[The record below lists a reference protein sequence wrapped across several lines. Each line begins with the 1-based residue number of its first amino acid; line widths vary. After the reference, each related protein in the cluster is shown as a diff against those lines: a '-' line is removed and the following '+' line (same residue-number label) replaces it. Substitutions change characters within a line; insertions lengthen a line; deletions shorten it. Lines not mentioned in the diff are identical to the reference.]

1 MTDYYK
7 NSSKKTD
14 RELEDIVFAVMHNPS
29 IQTPLEGTVGHRLVK
44 LIRTAI
50 EDARKEERERIIK
63 IIQSNSKGSFTDDGG
78 NDCWYINDLVELLT
92 NKEKH
97 E

>member
-14 RELEDIVFAVMHNPS
+14 RELEDIVFALMHNP
-29 IQTPLEGTVGHRLVK
+29 IEGTVGHRLVK